1 MERLFIICLFLRV
14 TVCGVCCCSPEWSLI
29 TRRDFH
35 QYMRKPFHRKSF
47 HIFLSGPVLLLW
59 SSTFFAL
66 FDHHLHVLGDCVKL
80 PGNFLFENRFF
91 YLHYEILCF
100 VFTTKR
106 QEVSR
111 ENPPSVLASDMQMPF
126 WMKRKNCDCPWTSF
140 TGKHWKWREK
150 LQRQTPA
157 EKELCKW
164 NGNFCSNWLERKE
177 WREQYLIDSQV
188 NPCTCTCSSQHETFC
203 TPTATTRLPKANWKD
218 DRDFTIRWRDGSEN
232 VG

>member
-1 MERLFIICLFLRV
+1 ML
-14 TVCGVCCCSPEWSLI
+14 
-29 TRRDFH
+29 
-35 QYMRKPFHRKSF
+35 
-47 HIFLSGPVLLLW
+47 
-59 SSTFFAL
+59 
-66 FDHHLHVLGDCVKL
+66 
-80 PGNFLFENRFF
+80 NFLAIFFFENRFF
-91 YLHYEILCF
+91 YLHYEILSF

-106 QEVSR
+106 QDVSR

-218 DRDFTIRWRDGSEN
+218 DRDLTIRWRDGSEN